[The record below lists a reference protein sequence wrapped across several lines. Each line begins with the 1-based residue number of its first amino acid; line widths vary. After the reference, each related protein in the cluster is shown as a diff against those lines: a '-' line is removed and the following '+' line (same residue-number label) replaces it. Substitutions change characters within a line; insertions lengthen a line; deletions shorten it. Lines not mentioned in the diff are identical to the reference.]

1 MKRAL
6 VVDDDRMMARTLCDV
21 LRAHGWDASA
31 VNSGEAAVELV
42 AAARFEVVLM
52 DVRMEGMT
60 GVDALREMRRLRP
73 TQKVIL
79 MTAYTAADL
88 LAQAERE
95 GALRI
100 LSKPV
105 AIPNLIEMLE
115 HDGALSS
122 RRVLVVDDNREYLA
136 TLCAVIERAGYAV
149 SDARTL
155 DEAVATLE
163 ADHPAVVVLD
173 HRLDNVDLT
182 DSIIAIKRVS
192 PAVAVILYSG
202 HVDVRDAASEVPAA
216 WITSCLQKPFPPEH
230 LVELLDDLL
239 A

>member
-21 LRAHGWDASA
+21 LRAHGWDVIG
-31 VNSGEAAVELV
+31 VNSGEAAVETV
-42 AAARFEVVLM
+42 ASVRFDVVLM

-60 GVDALREMRRLRP
+60 GVDALREIRRLRP
-73 TQKVIL
+73 AQKVIL

-95 GALRI
+95 GALKI

-105 AIPNLIEMLE
+105 AIPSLIQMLD
-115 HDGALSS
+115 DGALSG

-136 TLCAVIERAGYAV
+136 TLCAVIKRAGYAV

-155 DEAVATLE
+155 DEAVANLE
-163 ADHPAVVVLD
+163 ADQPAVVVLD
-173 HRLDNVDLT
+173 HRLDKVDLT

-202 HVDVRDAASEVPAA
+202 HVDVREAASQVPAA
-216 WITSCLQKPFPPEH
+216 WITSCLQKPFPPDH

>member
-21 LRAHGWDASA
+21 LRAHGWDVTG
-31 VNSGEAAVELV
+31 VNSGEAGVEQV
-42 AAARFEVVLM
+42 AAERFDVVLM

-60 GVDALREMRRLRP
+60 GVDALREMRQLRP
-73 TQKVIL
+73 TLKVIL

-95 GALRI
+95 GALKI

-105 AIPNLIEMLE
+105 AIPNLIQMLE
-115 HDGALSS
+115 HNGVLSD
-122 RRVLVVDDNREYLA
+122 RRVLVVDDNRDYLA
-136 TLCAVIERAGYAV
+136 TLCTVIAHAGYAV

-155 DEAVATLE
+155 DEAVANLE

-173 HRLDNVDLT
+173 HRLEHVDLT
-182 DSIIAIKRVS
+182 DSIVAIKRVS
-192 PAVAVILYSG
+192 PAVAVILYTG
-202 HVDVRDAASEVPAA
+202 QADVGAVASQVPAS
-216 WITSCLQKPFPPEH
+216 WITRCLQKPFPPEH

>member
-21 LRAHGWDASA
+21 LRAHGWEVTG
-31 VNSGEAAVELV
+31 VNSGEAAVDAV
-42 AAARFEVVLM
+42 AGERFDVVLM

-60 GVDALREMRRLRP
+60 GVDALRAMRRLRP
-73 TQKVIL
+73 TLKVIL

-88 LAQAERE
+88 LAEAERE

-100 LSKPV
+100 LSKPL
-105 AIPNLIEMLE
+105 AIPALMQMLQ
-115 HDGALSS
+115 HDGALGG
-122 RRVLVVDDNREYLA
+122 RRVLVVDDNRDYLA
-136 TLCAVIERAGYAV
+136 TLCAVIERAGHTV

-155 DEAVATLE
+155 DEAVANLE
-163 ADHPAVVVLD
+163 ADHPSVVVLD
-173 HRLDNVDLT
+173 HRLDNVELP

-202 HVDVRDAASEVPAA
+202 HVNVREAASQVPPA
-216 WITSCLQKPFPPEH
+216 WIHSCLQKPFPPER